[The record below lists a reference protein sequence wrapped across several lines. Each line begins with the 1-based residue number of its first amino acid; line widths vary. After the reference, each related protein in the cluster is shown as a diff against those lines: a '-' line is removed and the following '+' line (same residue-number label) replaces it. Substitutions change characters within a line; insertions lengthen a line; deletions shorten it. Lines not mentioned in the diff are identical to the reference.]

1 MSRRSDERWRERV
14 RLAAALREQREARG
28 LSRRDVADR
37 SGLSYPYVSQLEN
50 GDREPSLDALGKLA
64 AAFQVPVEELLKPPD
79 VAESPSPERWMPN
92 PAYAAKPR
100 PQSRSSSM
108 SSGSHRR
115 RAELDVAISDAYE
128 ALLVLP
134 PEDRIEAAGALL
146 SRCLREIGQSPA
158 VTRSSESDGRAAG
171 GPAGR

>member
-64 AAFQVPVEELLKPPD
+64 AAFQVPVEVLLKPVD
-79 VAESPSPERWMPN
+79 GTESPATEARWLPN
-92 PAYAAKPR
+92 PGYAA
-100 PQSRSSSM
+100 QSRSQPRQSSR
-108 SSGSHRR
+108 SHRR
-115 RAELDVAISDAYE
+115 RAELDVAISDAYD
-128 ALLVLP
+128 ALQSLA

-146 SRCLREIGQSPA
+146 TRCLRD
-158 VTRSSESDGRAAG
+158 VGR
-171 GPAGR
+171 PS

>member
-14 RLAAALREQREARG
+14 RLAAALREQREAQG

-64 AAFQVPVEELLKPPD
+64 AAFDVPVEDLLKPPD
-79 VAESPSPERWMPN
+79 RTESPAADGRWLPN
-92 PAYAAKPR
+92 PGYAAKSRLPPR
-100 PQSRSSSM
+100 P

-128 ALLVLP
+128 ALLSLA
-134 PEDRIEAAGALL
+134 PEDRIEAAGAVLA
-146 SRCLREIGQSPA
+146 RCLREVGQPSTGTA
-158 VTRSSESDGRAAG
+158 TSRRA
-171 GPAGR
+171 PT

>member
-64 AAFQVPVEELLKPPD
+64 AAFEVPVEDLLKPPD
-79 VAESPSPERWMPN
+79 SAESPAAAGPWLRN
-92 PAYAAKPR
+92 PGYIA
-100 PQSRSSSM
+100 RSSPSLKPT
-108 SSGSHRR
+108 GGNHRR

-128 ALLVLP
+128 ALLALA

-146 SRCLREIGQSPA
+146 ARCLRDAGQSL
-158 VTRSSESDGRAAG
+158 
-171 GPAGR
+171 